1 MSKTKLNPN
10 EYLKWCEA
18 QLADY
23 FSKSITDDVTD
34 DQAEAIEYLINIKGR
49 RNHNGT

>member
-1 MSKTKLNPN
+1 MTELYSD

-34 DQAEAIEYLINIKGR
+34 DQAEAIEYLMNNKQR
-49 RNHNGT
+49 RNHNET

>member
-1 MSKTKLNPN
+1 MKELYSD

-23 FSKSITDDVTD
+23 FNQSITDDVTD

-49 RNHNGT
+49 RNHNGTR